1 MGNLNKKIKVNTEG
15 IFMQNFFIFVVL
27 IAGYFLGTQV
37 VKKGQPKKKNTY
49 DDKQSYLK
57 K

>member
-1 MGNLNKKIKVNTEG
+1 MGNWNKKIKVKTEG
-15 IFMQNFFIFVVL
+15 IFMQNFYIFVLL
-27 IAGYFLGTQV
+27 IAGYLLGTQV

-49 DDKQSYLK
+49 EDKQSYLK

>member
-1 MGNLNKKIKVNTEG
+1 
-15 IFMQNFFIFVVL
+15 MQNFFIFVIL